1 MKKIDKKKKPRRK
14 RKEIKTIHAFTLLVY
29 RYYIGN
35 ASFQRERILNDQI
48 SVSSPAAIN
57 LNFKVI
63 T

>member
-1 MKKIDKKKKPRRK
+1 M
-14 RKEIKTIHAFTLLVY
+14 HLLSLY
-29 RYYIGN
+29 TGTTSFGN

-48 SVSSPAAIN
+48 SVSSPAAAATIN